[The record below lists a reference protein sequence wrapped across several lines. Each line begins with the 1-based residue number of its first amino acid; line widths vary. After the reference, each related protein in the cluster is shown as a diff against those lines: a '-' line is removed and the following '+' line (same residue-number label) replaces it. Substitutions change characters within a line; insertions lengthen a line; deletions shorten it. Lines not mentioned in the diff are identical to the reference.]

1 MTIDELKMKVI
12 DLEWAVMEKNS
23 VDRRY
28 FQQEIFDEIDNLH
41 VMLQASEA
49 DRDSWR
55 QRCEM
60 LARKNRML
68 EEASVSH
75 LSRMANI
82 YGESHAKPMDPMP
95 EHIVHKDETSIYP
108 ENVNEMKA
116 HPSPDE
122 PDDPLP
128 FWDLDH
134 EDIAPAEEVEGSDE

>member
-28 FQQEIFDEIDNLH
+28 FQQEIFDEITNLH
-41 VMLQASEA
+41 TLLMESEQERDLLRTRVKWLEA
-49 DRDSWR
+49 DRHDLM
-55 QRCEM
+55 E
-60 LARKNRML
+60 
-68 EEASVSH
+68 
-75 LSRMANI
+75 
-82 YGESHAKPMDPMP
+82 D
-95 EHIVHKDETSIYP
+95 
-108 ENVNEMKA
+108 

-134 EDIAPAEEVEGSDE
+134 ESIAPAEEVDGANE